1 MQSTKENPLAFFTAY
16 FETGIV
22 NDVTAH
28 QVENN
33 KIEDYINSLS
43 GQHIPEDIRTL
54 PFKEED
60 LISFE
65 EFVLVKTKQ
74 EVNISKEFIEQG
86 FEKRFVQ
93 AKEIKSYADF
103 LKTKLNI
110 LCQLPKFKEYT
121 FLSIITEDLN
131 AFISGFAD
139 TNAIYSNNIRSKE
152 IYIDQNVDVE
162 KGSTIF
168 FLKGGIKKS
177 FLVKLYDI
185 AIDLDLID
193 DVETS
198 EEDFIDVFC
207 SSKPLNKIRFIKPN
221 LHVSFFLKEIEP
233 FFESLNGVTIEKS
246 KSFLNKQGKPI
257 TSTDLYTSLS
267 RNKGKDLEYLKK
279 IKSNLDELKRTYLK

>member
-22 NDVTAH
+22 NDVIAH

-54 PFKEED
+54 PFKEEH

-65 EFVLVKTKQ
+65 EYVLVKTKQ

-139 TNAIYSNNIRSKE
+139 TNAIYSNNNSERNAPVSKYYKNKE
-152 IYIDQNVDVE
+152 RNAAKKME
-162 KGSTIF
+162 
-168 FLKGGIKKS
+168 KKS
-177 FLVKLYDI
+177 KN
-185 AIDLDLID
+185 
-193 DVETS
+193 ETKNTVRIGNQ
-198 EEDFIDVFC
+198 DQ
-207 SSKPLNKIRFIKPN
+207 R
-221 LHVSFFLKEIEP
+221 
-233 FFESLNGVTIEKS
+233 
-246 KSFLNKQGKPI
+246 
-257 TSTDLYTSLS
+257 
-267 RNKGKDLEYLKK
+267 
-279 IKSNLDELKRTYLK
+279 